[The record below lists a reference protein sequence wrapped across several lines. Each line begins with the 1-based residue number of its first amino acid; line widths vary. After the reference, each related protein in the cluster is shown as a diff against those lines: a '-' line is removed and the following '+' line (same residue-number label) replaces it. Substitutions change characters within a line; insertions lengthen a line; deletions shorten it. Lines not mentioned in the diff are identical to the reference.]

1 MYRFGVV
8 LTFKSMYLTFYSV
21 RKAPGAIRNTI
32 TIQGL
37 ERSCGQCLPYFLW
50 CNDHPLLQPL
60 RAPSP
65 CAGRLAWQ
73 LDKVNRREEGG
84 VCLSSPCHKMQPQ
97 QDDDNWGQKQNRR
110 NIIGTRTFRHGGA
123 LPGVLLKYYSLLFSK
138 GQTPHYPVTGH

>member
-73 LDKVNRREEGG
+73 LDKVNRREEEGES
-84 VCLSSPCHKMQPQ
+84 VSHHCVTKCNLSKMP
-97 QDDDNWGQKQNRR
+97 
-110 NIIGTRTFRHGGA
+110 IIGDKNKTGGISLA
-123 LPGVLLKYYSLLFSK
+123 LAHLD
-138 GQTPHYPVTGH
+138 TGEPCLVFC

>member
-1 MYRFGVV
+1 M
-8 LTFKSMYLTFYSV
+8 YSV

-32 TIQGL
+32 QGL
-37 ERSCGQCLPYFLW
+37 ERTCGQCLLYFLW

-60 RAPSP
+60 RDPSP
-65 CAGRLAWQ
+65 CTGRLAWQ

-110 NIIGTRTFRHGGA
+110 NIIGTRTFRDGGS
-123 LPGVLLKYYSLLFSK
+123 PGFAVLLKYYSLPLCNK